1 MAARIIPTFSAHK
14 TTALVGAAE
23 KVTIQSPASGGKRVR
38 PLRAIV
44 RTTAA
49 AVVTISRNGTAA
61 TGTALTPFALTKGA
75 TVSCTAWHTSNAGA
89 GTTVETRSVAAD
101 ETAVFDLSGHWWD
114 GNSTAVNLSVGTDSI
129 TATVN
134 ISIIWE
140 EDDQ

>member
-1 MAARIIPTFSAHK
+1 MAGRIVPAFSAHK
-14 TTALVGAAE
+14 TSALVGAAE

-38 PLRAIV
+38 PIYATV
-44 RTTAA
+44 RSTAA

-75 TVSCTAWHTSNAGA
+75 TVTCSAWHTSDAGA

-101 ETAVFDLSGHWWD
+101 QTERFDLSKHFWD
-114 GNSTAVNLSVGTDSI
+114 GNSTAQNLSVGTDSI

-134 ISIIWE
+134 ITIVWE
-140 EDDQ
+140 EDD